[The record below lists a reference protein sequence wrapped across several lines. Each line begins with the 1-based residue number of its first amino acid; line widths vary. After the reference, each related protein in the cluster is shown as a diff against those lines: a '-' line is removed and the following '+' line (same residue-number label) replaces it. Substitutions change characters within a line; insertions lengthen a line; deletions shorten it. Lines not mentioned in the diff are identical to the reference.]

1 MQIQN
6 GKIYIARGEETTFR
20 AKLYMNDGTPFRI
33 LKQSTPYEKEVF
45 IFTLKRTPY
54 KRDSAD
60 DSDIILR
67 YNMTAYDTE
76 NPKNEHLPLLE
87 NMLVVQLSNSPTP
100 SSTGEYTP
108 SSADAAKV
116 TTNCLYSFTGSDGVV
131 TYYYRVAPGTTDK
144 TLGKYV
150 CDVVFVIPTDDT
162 KNLTEDT
169 YYYALDWESIVG
181 MTGGYKNRK
190 KVPLILPSEFI
201 IGGSIYD

>member
-6 GKIYIARGEETTFR
+6 GKIYIARGEEATFR

-33 LKQSTPYEKEVF
+33 LKQSVPYEKEEF

-67 YNMTAYDTE
+67 YEMVAYDTE
-76 NPKNEHLPLLE
+76 NIKNEHLPLLE
-87 NMLVVQLSNSPTP
+87 NMLIVQLSNSPTP

-108 SSADAAKV
+108 ASADAAKV

-131 TYYYRVAPGTTDK
+131 TYYYRAAPGTTDK

-150 CDVVFVIPTDDT
+150 CDVMFAIPTDDT

-181 MTGGYKNRK
+181 TAGGYKNRK

>member
-67 YNMTAYDTE
+67 YNMTAYDRR

-87 NMLVVQLSNSPTP
+87 NMRVVALSNSPTP
-100 SSTGEYTP
+100 SSTGEYIP
-108 SSADAAKV
+108 ASADAEKV

-131 TYYYRVAPGTTDK
+131 TYYYRLAPGTK
-144 TLGKYV
+144 ALALGKYV

-181 MTGGYKNRK
+181 MTGGYKSRK

>member
-1 MQIQN
+1 M
-6 GKIYIARGEETTFR
+6 
-20 AKLYMNDGTPFRI
+20 
-33 LKQSTPYEKEVF
+33 
-45 IFTLKRTPY
+45 
-54 KRDSAD
+54 
-60 DSDIILR
+60 
-67 YNMTAYDTE
+67 
-76 NPKNEHLPLLE
+76 E
-87 NMLVVQLSNSPTP
+87 NMLVVALSNSPTP

-181 MTGGYKNRK
+181 MTGGYKSRK

>member
-87 NMLVVQLSNSPTP
+87 NMRVV
-100 SSTGEYTP
+100 
-108 SSADAAKV
+108 A
-116 TTNCLYSFTGSDGVV
+116 
-131 TYYYRVAPGTTDK
+131 
-144 TLGKYV
+144 
-150 CDVVFVIPTDDT
+150 
-162 KNLTEDT
+162 
-169 YYYALDWESIVG
+169 
-181 MTGGYKNRK
+181 
-190 KVPLILPSEFI
+190 
-201 IGGSIYD
+201 

>member
-33 LKQSTPYEKEVF
+33 LKQSTPYEKEAF

-54 KRDSAD
+54 RRDSAD

-76 NPKNEHLPLLE
+76 NPKNENLPLLE
-87 NMLVVQLSNSPTP
+87 NMRVVALSNSPSP
-100 SSTGEYTP
+100 SPGGVYSP
-108 SSADAAKV
+108 SSADSARII
-116 TTNCLYSFTGSDGVV
+116 TNCLYSFTGSDGVV

-144 TLGKYV
+144 TLDKYV
-150 CDVVFVIPTDDT
+150 CDVVFVIPTDHT

-181 MTGGYKNRK
+181 MTGGYKSRK

>member
-6 GKIYIARGEETTFR
+6 GKIYIARGEEATFR

-33 LKQSTPYEKEVF
+33 LKQSTPYEKEAF

-54 KRDSAD
+54 RRDSAD

-76 NPKNEHLPLLE
+76 NINNEHLPLLE
-87 NMLVVQLSNSPTP
+87 NMRVVALSNSPSP
-100 SSTGEYTP
+100 SPGGVYSP
-108 SSADAAKV
+108 LSADSARI

-150 CDVVFVIPTDDT
+150 CDVVFVISTDDT